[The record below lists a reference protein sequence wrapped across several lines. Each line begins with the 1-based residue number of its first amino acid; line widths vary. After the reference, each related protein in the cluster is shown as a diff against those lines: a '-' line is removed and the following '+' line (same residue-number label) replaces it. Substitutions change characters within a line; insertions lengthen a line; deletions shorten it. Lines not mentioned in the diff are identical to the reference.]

1 MIDLPNADDGKL
13 LVSMIVRTCAGRG
26 GMLME
31 CLRSIDAQHYR
42 KIEIVVVE
50 DGSAESQA
58 RVERFLETTDLAV
71 QYHAIEKAGRCV
83 AGNKALEAATG
94 SLLNFLDDDDQLYPN
109 HVGLLEAKLRG
120 RPDLVAVYAQALEV
134 PIAYQSLDPLV
145 YTEQPGR
152 RFRGGPFS
160 LGRLWCQN
168 YLPIQTVMFRRELFL
183 RHGGF
188 DPELDRLEDWNL
200 WVRYLSTGNAEF
212 IDEVTSCFRVPISP
226 RSQLQRN
233 AEIDA
238 YFALALGKQREVFD
252 RMSLFQR
259 ESLAREIEQ
268 YRMTQIAIPALLR
281 RWIDGKPL
289 YRSTFIKS
297 LVFAKRVVKYLRRAL
312 AVAVWPK
319 ASIVRIPRRKKAS
332 W

>member
-1 MIDLPNADDGKL
+1 MIEHHNTDDGKS
-13 LVSMIVRTCAGRG
+13 LVSIIVRTCAGRG

-31 CLRSIDAQHYR
+31 CLRSIDAQQYR

-71 QYHAIEKAGRCV
+71 QYHTIEKAGRCV

-94 SLLNFLDDDDQLYPN
+94 SLLNFLDDDDQFYPN

-120 RPDLVAVYAQALEV
+120 RPDLVAAYSQALEV
-134 PIAYQSLDPLV
+134 PIAYQSLDPLI

-168 YLPIQTVMFRRELFL
+168 FLPIQSIMFRRELFL

-200 WVRYLSTGNAEF
+200 WMRYLSTGNAEF
-212 IDEVTSCFRVPISP
+212 IDEVTTLFRVPILS
-226 RSQLQRN
+226 RNQLQRN

-238 YFALALGKQREVFD
+238 YYELALKKQREVFD
-252 RMSLFQR
+252 RMSLLQR
-259 ESLAREIEQ
+259 AVLAREIEQ
-268 YRMTQIAIPALLR
+268 FRLTQIAIPARVR
-281 RWIDGKPL
+281 RWIGGNPL
-289 YRSTFIKS
+289 YRSTVIKS
-297 LVFAKRVVKYLRRAL
+297 MIFAKRAVKFMRRAL

-319 ASIVRIPRRKKAS
+319 ADIARIPRRKKAS